1 MNEGIIMDMFNEKEF
16 LKLVQEARDEWI
28 QAQNY
33 FENVSEPEL
42 VDYAIYRAEAAKR
55 RYMYLLKQ
63 ARIYGLENRQVIQ
76 GIEG

>member
-1 MNEGIIMDMFNEKEF
+1 MDMFNEKEF